1 MTNKKNPRYRGTAN
15 PEMAQAM
22 REIRRSNAAG
32 THAAGTARQRSR
44 AAARRAAIG
53 REAA

>member
-1 MTNKKNPRYRGTAN
+1 MAKSEKYRAPAN

-32 THAAGTARQRSR
+32 SHDPRPNRERSRHAAK
-44 AAARRAAIG
+44 RAAIQ
-53 REAA
+53 RDTL